1 MGEPVKI
8 CNKKN
13 AKELRREIER
23 DRESER
29 KGGRERER
37 KGGRSEATLGKNKAR
52 N

>member
-29 KGGRERER
+29 KGGR
-37 KGGRSEATLGKNKAR
+37 SEATLGKNKAR